1 MHKKV
6 FVDLKEPIKQRSGSE
21 LNKLRVLVDYQASGC
36 NYFSGQMTQSGVYV
50 YIIPCGMSNGV
61 VTTVITGN
69 QHNDGYKILIKQINR
84 KSKSQKQIDLV
95 QKQIDLVAEKVLPY
109 AQQIADLYSDG
120 RHEDVFKLVKS
131 INF

>member
-6 FVDLKEPIKQRSGSE
+6 FVDLNEPIKQRSGSE
-21 LNKLRVLVDYQASGC
+21 LNKLRVMVDYQASGC
-36 NYFSGQMTQSGVYV
+36 NYFSGQMTRSGVYV

-61 VTTVITGN
+61 ITTVITGN

-84 KSKSQKQIDLV
+84 KS
-95 QKQIDLVAEKVLPY
+95 QKQIDLVAEKVFPY

-120 RHEDVFKLVKS
+120 RHEDVFKLIKS